1 LGVELEEVM
10 VILYLPLKVM
20 VALVVELCKIQEVNF
35 LKVVQHLMEELEHLD
50 KDMLVAITLREHHL
64 QEVNM

>member
-1 LGVELEEVM
+1 MEDLAE
-10 VILYLPLKVM
+10 
-20 VALVVELCKIQEVNF
+20 ELCKIQEVNF

-50 KDMLVAITLREHHL
+50 KDMLVAITLMEQHL